1 MTPSRQDSRFNI
13 LLIQP
18 PIRDF
23 YLTAKR
29 TIPYGLASIAAGL
42 IEAGFSVQILDA
54 LATPKSRVVDLPQEM
69 SYLRPF
75 YGRPDQSAFALFHH
89 FKHFGYSFDT
99 IGQRVK
105 EAQPFLVG
113 ISSLF
118 SAYANEA
125 VQTAKIVKAYHPNCK
140 IVVGGHHA
148 TALPEGVMESSAVDF
163 VLRGEGEVS
172 MALFAKALR
181 YATRYD
187 EIPGMVYRKPDG
199 SLHVSQPVSMPD
211 PDDFP
216 LPATHLLN
224 QRYYSRNKKA
234 GMVVV
239 ASRGCPLKCTYC
251 SIGAS
256 SPLSYR
262 LRSVESVIREI
273 ENAVNQYDVG
283 FIDFEDENLSLDR
296 KWFLKLL
303 HEIRQRFGGKRP
315 ELRAMN
321 GLLPSSLDEQVIA
334 AMQAAGFRTL
344 NLSLGTTAKAQL
356 KRFQRPDVRRAFER
370 ALDLARTYDL
380 QAVAYIIVGAPF
392 QEAAD
397 SLKDL
402 LYLAARRALVGP
414 SVFYP
419 APGSRDYMLCAS
431 LGLLPQ
437 NFSCM
442 RSSALPL
449 SHVTTRKESVTLL
462 RLSRIINFMK
472 SLIDSGLPL
481 PDPAQATDGISTSND
496 RREVG
501 RQLLQFF
508 LYDGII
514 RGLSPDGEVF
524 EHEIDLDLSKKFLAG
539 LKAINVIG
547 CIADK
552 KKLGEATDR

>member
-1 MTPSRQDSRFNI
+1 MERSETIISGSEFDI

-54 LATPKSRVVDLPQEM
+54 LATAKSRVVDLPEEM
-69 SYLRPF
+69 TYLRSF
-75 YGRPDQSAFALFHH
+75 YGRPDQSPFALFHH

-99 IGQRVK
+99 IGQRVNK
-105 EAQPFLVG
+105 AQPFLVG

-118 SAYANEA
+118 SAYTKEA
-125 VQTAKIVKAYHPNCK
+125 IQTVQIVKKYHPDCK

-148 TALPEGVMESSAVDF
+148 TAMPNRVMASSAVDF

-172 MALFAKALR
+172 MVRLAKALHNETG
-181 YATRYD
+181 YED
-187 EIPGMVYRKPDG
+187 IPGLVYRKPDG
-199 SLHVSQPVSMPD
+199 SLQVGETVSVRNPD
-211 PDDFP
+211 ALP
-216 LPATHLLN
+216 LPATQLID
-224 QRYYSRNKKA
+224 QRYYRRNKKA
-234 GMVVV
+234 GAVVV

-251 SIGAS
+251 SMGAS
-256 SPLSYR
+256 SPFSYR
-262 LRSVESVIREI
+262 RRSVASVLREI
-273 ENAVNQYDVG
+273 EIAVHQHHVG

-296 KWFLKLL
+296 NWFLKLL
-303 HEIRQRFGGKRP
+303 EEITQRFTGKQL

-321 GLLPSSLDEQVIA
+321 GLLPSSLDEPVVA
-334 AMQAAGFRTL
+334 AMQAAGFRAL
-344 NLSLGTTAKAQL
+344 NLSLGTTSETQQ
-356 KRFQRPDVRRAFER
+356 KRFQRPDVRREFES
-370 ALDLARTYDL
+370 ALDLAQANDL
-380 QAVAYIIVGAPF
+380 EAVGYIIVGAPF
-392 QEAAD
+392 QKAAD
-397 SLKDL
+397 SLNDL
-402 LYLAARRALVGP
+402 LYLAERRVLIGT

-419 APGSRDYMLCAS
+419 SPGSKDYRLCAT

-437 NFSCM
+437 DFSGM

-449 SHVTTRKESVTLL
+449 SHSTTRKESVTLL

-481 PDPAQATDGISTSND
+481 PRPGPATSTITTSID

-514 RGLSPDGEVF
+514 RGASPDGEVF
-524 EHEIDLDLSKKFLAG
+524 EHEIDMDLCKKFIAG
-539 LKAINVIG
+539 IKSIRIRG
-547 CIADK
+547 CK
-552 KKLGEATDR
+552 F

>member
-1 MTPSRQDSRFNI
+1 MDRADI

-29 TIPYGLASIAAGL
+29 TVPYGLASIAAGL

-54 LATPKSRVVDLPQEM
+54 LATSKSRVVGLPQEM
-69 SYLRPF
+69 SYLQPF
-75 YGRPDQSAFALFHH
+75 YGRPDRSPFALFHH
-89 FKHFGYSFDT
+89 FKHFGCSFDT

-105 EAQPFLVG
+105 KAQPFLVG

-118 SAYANEA
+118 SAYADEA
-125 VQTAKIVKAYHPNCK
+125 VQTARIVKAYHPDCQ

-148 TALPEGVMESSAVDF
+148 TAMPERVMESPAVDF

-172 MALFAKALR
+172 MVRFAKALR
-181 YATRYD
+181 KETSYD
-187 EIPGMVYRKPDG
+187 EIPGLVFRRTDG
-199 SLHVSQPVSMPD
+199 RLHVSEPVSAGN
-211 PDDFP
+211 PDDLP
-216 LPATHLLN
+216 LPAIRLID

-234 GMVVV
+234 STVVV

-256 SPLSYR
+256 SPVSYR
-262 LRSVESVIREI
+262 QRSVASVIREI
-273 ENAVNQYDVG
+273 DAAVGQYSVG

-296 KWFLKLL
+296 NWFLKLL
-303 HEIRQRFGGKRP
+303 VEIITRFDGKPP

-356 KRFQRPDVRRAFER
+356 KRFCRPDVRRAFER
-370 ALDLARTYDL
+370 ALELARIYDL
-380 QAVAYIIVGAPF
+380 QAVGYIIVGAPF
-392 QEAAD
+392 QKAAD
-397 SLKDL
+397 SLEDL
-402 LYLAARRALVGP
+402 LYLAARRVLAGT

-419 APGSRDYMLCAS
+419 SPGSKDYMLCAS
-431 LGLLPQ
+431 LGLLPRS
-437 NFSCM
+437 FGCM

-449 SHVTTRKESVTLL
+449 SHATTRKESVTLL
-462 RLSRIINFMK
+462 RLSRIINFIK
-472 SLIDSGLPL
+472 SLIDSDLPL
-481 PDPAQATDGISTSND
+481 PPPAQATAGIAVTDD
-496 RREVG
+496 RKEIG

-508 LYDGII
+508 LHDAII
-514 RGLSPDGEVF
+514 RGVSPQGEVF
-524 EHEIDLDLSKKFLAG
+524 EHEIDLELSKKFLAG
-539 LKAINVIG
+539 LKSIRIRG
-547 CIADK
+547 CK
-552 KKLGEATDR
+552 

>member
-1 MTPSRQDSRFNI
+1 
-13 LLIQP
+13 
-18 PIRDF
+18 
-23 YLTAKR
+23 
-29 TIPYGLASIAAGL
+29 
-42 IEAGFSVQILDA
+42 
-54 LATPKSRVVDLPQEM
+54 
-69 SYLRPF
+69 
-75 YGRPDQSAFALFHH
+75 
-89 FKHFGYSFDT
+89 
-99 IGQRVK
+99 
-105 EAQPFLVG
+105 
-113 ISSLF
+113 
-118 SAYANEA
+118 
-125 VQTAKIVKAYHPNCK
+125 
-140 IVVGGHHA
+140 
-148 TALPEGVMESSAVDF
+148 
-163 VLRGEGEVS
+163 
-172 MALFAKALR
+172 
-181 YATRYD
+181 
-187 EIPGMVYRKPDG
+187 
-199 SLHVSQPVSMPD
+199 
-211 PDDFP
+211 
-216 LPATHLLN
+216 
-224 QRYYSRNKKA
+224 
-234 GMVVV
+234 
-239 ASRGCPLKCTYC
+239 
-251 SIGAS
+251 
-256 SPLSYR
+256 
-262 LRSVESVIREI
+262 
-273 ENAVNQYDVG
+273 
-283 FIDFEDENLSLDR
+283 
-296 KWFLKLL
+296 
-303 HEIRQRFGGKRP
+303 
-315 ELRAMN
+315 MN
-321 GLLPSSLDEQVIA
+321 GLLPSTLDEQVIA
-334 AMQAAGFRTL
+334 AMRAAGFRTL

-402 LYLAARRALVGP
+402 LYLAQRRVLVGT

-419 APGSRDYMLCAS
+419 APGSMDYMLCAS

-481 PDPAQATDGISTSND
+481 PGPAQATDGISTSND

-547 CIADK
+547 YIADK
-552 KKLGEATDR
+552 KGYSGSKNLIQ

>member
-1 MTPSRQDSRFNI
+1 MTPSLQDSRFNI

-75 YGRPDQSAFALFHH
+75 YDRPDQSPFALFHH

-105 EAQPFLVG
+105 KAQPFLVG

-118 SAYANEA
+118 SAYTNEA
-125 VQTAKIVKAYHPNCK
+125 VQSAQIVKVYHPNCK

-148 TALPEGVMESSAVDF
+148 TAMPEQVMESSAVDF
-163 VLRGEGEVS
+163 VLRGEGEIS
-172 MALFAKALR
+172 MARFAKALR
-181 YATRYD
+181 NETGYD
-187 EIPGMVYRKPDG
+187 EIPGLVYRKPDG
-199 SLHVSQPVSMPD
+199 SLHVGETVSVRN
-211 PDDFP
+211 PDDLP
-216 LPATHLLN
+216 LPATQLID

-234 GMVVV
+234 GTVVV

-256 SPLSYR
+256 SPFSYR
-262 LRSVESVIREI
+262 QRSVASVIREI
-273 ENAVNQYDVG
+273 EIAVNQYNVG
-283 FIDFEDENLSLDR
+283 FIDFEDENLSLNR
-296 KWFLKLL
+296 NWFLKLL
-303 HEIRQRFGGKRP
+303 DEIAQRFAGKQP

-356 KRFQRPDVRRAFER
+356 KRFQRPDVRHAFEH
-370 ALDLARTYDL
+370 ALDLALTYDL
-380 QAVAYIIVGAPF
+380 QAVGYIIMAAPF
-392 QEAAD
+392 QKAAD

-402 LYLAARRALVGP
+402 LYLAERRVLVGT

-419 APGSRDYMLCAS
+419 SPGSMDYMLCAS
-431 LGLLPQ
+431 LGLLPG

-449 SHVTTRKESVTLL
+449 SHITTRKESVTLL

-472 SLIDSGLPL
+472 SLIDSGLTL
-481 PDPAQATDGISTSND
+481 PRPAQATSAITTSID
-496 RREVG
+496 RREAG

-514 RGLSPDGEVF
+514 RGVNPDGEVF
-524 EHEIDLDLSKKFLAG
+524 EHEIDLELSKKFLAG
-539 LKAINVIG
+539 IKSIRIRG
-547 CIADK
+547 CKI
-552 KKLGEATDR
+552 

>member
-1 MTPSRQDSRFNI
+1 MTPSVQDSRFDI
-13 LLIQP
+13 QLIQP

-54 LATPKSRVVDLPQEM
+54 LATAKSRAVDLPQELV
-69 SYLRPF
+69 YLRPF
-75 YGRPDQSAFALFHH
+75 YGRPDRSPFALFHR

-99 IGQRVK
+99 IGQQVK
-105 EAQPFLVG
+105 KAQPLLVG

-118 SAYANEA
+118 SAYTQEA
-125 VQTAKIVKAYHPNCK
+125 IRTAQIVKRHHPDCK

-148 TALPEGVMESSAVDF
+148 TAMPERVMASSAVDF

-172 MALFAKALR
+172 MVRLAKAIVSGTG
-181 YATRYD
+181 YED
-187 EIPGMVYRKPDG
+187 IPGLVYRKPDG
-199 SLHVSQPVSMPD
+199 RLHVGETVSVSN
-211 PDDFP
+211 PDDLP
-216 LPATHLLN
+216 LPATQLIDH
-224 QRYYSRNKKA
+224 RYYRRNKKA
-234 GMVVV
+234 SAVVV

-251 SIGAS
+251 SMGAS
-256 SPLSYR
+256 SPFRYR
-262 LRSVESVIREI
+262 RRSVASVLHEI
-273 ENAVNQYDVG
+273 EIAVQQQHVG

-296 KWFLKLL
+296 DWFLRLL
-303 HEIRQRFGGKRP
+303 DEIGRSFAGKQF

-321 GLLPSSLDEQVIA
+321 GLLPSSLDERVVA

-344 NLSLGTTAKAQL
+344 NLSLGTTAKAQQE
-356 KRFQRPDVRRAFER
+356 RFQRPDVRRAFES
-370 ALDLARTYDL
+370 ALDLARAYDL
-380 QAVAYIIVGAPF
+380 EAVGYIIVGAPF
-392 QEAAD
+392 QKAAD
-397 SLKDL
+397 SLNDL
-402 LYLAARRALVGP
+402 LYLAERRVLAGT

-419 APGSRDYMLCAS
+419 SPGSKDYSLCAC

-437 NFSCM
+437 DFSGM

-449 SHVTTRKESVTLL
+449 SHSTTRKESITLL

-481 PDPAQATDGISTSND
+481 PLPVPATSTITTSTD

-508 LYDGII
+508 LYDGMI
-514 RGLSPDGEVF
+514 RGIGPDGEVY
-524 EHEIDLDLSKKFLAG
+524 EHEIDLELSKKFLAG
-539 LKAINVIG
+539 IKSTRIRG
-547 CIADK
+547 CK
-552 KKLGEATDR
+552 T